1 MEAQVRSLRRIGLFS
16 FVCWAMLV
24 AAALRLEAL
33 ERSPENHLRLATA
46 VIGAA
51 VALYAVMRAGTWP
64 RLLYVL
70 AAVYF
75 GYLVAASGWHAH
87 WRVAAVPA
95 ESFAERLALT
105 LELAWRVIAKQL
117 GSGATGLALAQMH
130 DLALMPLAQ
139 LVILVHLVRSLLAS
153 R

>member
-1 MEAQVRSLRRIGLFS
+1 MDRQVRALRRIGLFS
-16 FVCWAMLV
+16 FVCWAILV

-46 VIGAA
+46 AIGTA
-51 VALYAVMRAGTWP
+51 VALFAVLRAGTWP
-64 RLLYVL
+64 RLLYL
-70 AAVYF
+70 LSAVYF
-75 GYLVAASGWHAH
+75 GYFVAASGWHDH

-95 ESFAERLALT
+95 ESAAERLALT

-117 GSGATGLALAQMH
+117 GAGATALALAQIH

-139 LVILVHLVRSLLAS
+139 LVVLVHLVRSLLTA

>member
-16 FVCWAMLV
+16 FVCWAILV

-46 VIGAA
+46 AIGTA
-51 VALYAVMRAGTWP
+51 VALFAVLRAGTWP
-64 RLLYVL
+64 RLLYLL

-75 GYLVAASGWHAH
+75 GYFAAASGWHAH

-95 ESFAERLALT
+95 ESAAETLALT
-105 LELAWRVIAKQL
+105 LELAWRVVAKQL
-117 GSGATGLALAQMH
+117 GSDATGLALAQIY

-139 LVILVHLVRSLLAS
+139 LAVLVNLVRSLLAS